1 MQSEGLRL
9 RDLRTPPFGLPP
21 PPPLPLNLIFLEFE
35 DCGIIENTLLML
47 FEKLI
52 KYKEKN
58 VEILFSVVGF
68 NNDKIIDL
76 LNLEQQID

>member
-1 MQSEGLRL
+1 
-9 RDLRTPPFGLPP
+9 
-21 PPPLPLNLIFLEFE
+21 
-35 DCGIIENTLLML
+35 ML

>member
-1 MQSEGLRL
+1 
-9 RDLRTPPFGLPP
+9 
-21 PPPLPLNLIFLEFE
+21 
-35 DCGIIENTLLML
+35 ML

-76 LNLEQQID
+76 INLEQQIDQSMFT